1 LRSLRLYQLWR
12 DQNLSRLTADLL
24 SILGALI
31 IALFAFVEFKAG
43 HLEAGVTRLGFC
55 LVLVLNSGVYI
66 WLKSWRIY
74 RTGLLLVFTAVLVF
88 ISLSDRET
96 NTSLLWWYA
105 YPLLAVPIMGCRNG
119 LWLVVA
125 ANLFTL
131 SFIHW
136 PELYGDYASTS
147 QTFQLRFSFSFAF
160 VSFIAYALNLATER
174 ASTKNNESMEL
185 LQRYAVYDELTEL
198 YNRRGLKEKLQHE
211 LRLAFRRQTE
221 MSIVLCDIDYFK
233 AVNDK
238 YGHDAGD
245 EALRNIARTL
255 KETARDTDIV
265 GRWGGEEFL
274 IVLPDTKL
282 EKAFQLV
289 ERVRSRVDE
298 SLIDLDDASI
308 HLSISCGLSSTRF
321 CKTLDELV
329 SAADECLYMAKADGR
344 NCTRSILQSS

>member
-1 LRSLRLYQLWR
+1 MRSFRLFKLWR
-12 DQNLSRLTADLL
+12 DQNLSRFTADLV
-24 SILGALI
+24 SIFGVLI
-31 IALFAFVEFKAG
+31 LIVFAYVEYKAG
-43 HLEAGVTRLGFC
+43 HFEAAFARISFALI
-55 LVLVLNSGVYI
+55 LLLNAGVYI
-66 WLKSWRIY
+66 WLKSWSLY
-74 RTGLLLVFTAVLVF
+74 RSGLLIVFTAILVF
-88 ISLSDRET
+88 ISLSDIET
-96 NTSLLWWYA
+96 HTSLLWWYA
-105 YPLLAVPIMGCRNG
+105 YPLLVVPIMGCSKG
-119 LWLVVA
+119 LWIVIA
-125 ANLFTL
+125 ANVFTI

-136 PELYGDYASTS
+136 PSLYGDYASNS
-147 QTFQLRFSFSFAF
+147 QIFKLRFSFSFAF
-160 VSFIAYALNLATER
+160 VSLTSYVLNWVTEQ
-174 ASTKNNESMEL
+174 ASQKNKQSMEL

-245 EALRNIARTL
+245 EALRSIARTL
-255 KETARDTDIV
+255 KDTARDTDIV

-289 ERVRSRVDE
+289 ERIRSRVEE
-298 SLIDLDDASI
+298 SLIDLDDTSI

-344 NCTRSILQSS
+344 NCTRSILQS